1 MQTVEPNNCRQ
12 QAIWIM
18 PRFSSGLACTH
29 LRSGVLLMHN
39 VLPEAILYFETRR
52 AHCTCIKYSK
62 PCIGTHQRNL
72 HLHGC
77 GTDETDVHLT
87 CQATLEV
94 WKYNIAFL
102 PVKGYRNV
110 GNGTASSNKDS
121 SGISTLKRGW
131 EYWTCLLLSIEETE
145 VTQLKSTNIC
155 TESTWWMLHKFYLA
169 IRLRGW
175 RGEAKHCSWLKE
187 VAMDRLGKCFFETE
201 NHCMELSASGCGG
214 CRNGELFQR
223 KIWPM
228 EAVSHLWSNLSRMA
242 HRQPGDDDE
251 YNSWLIWGIQCKL
264 GKMTV
269 YCQSDDT
276 KLDRIQYP
284 CTIRSRLCVN
294 SIRR

>member
-187 VAMDRLGKCFFETE
+187 VAMDRLGKCFLKQRIIAWNSLPQDVVAAGTVNCFKGRFDRWKQ
-201 NHCMELSASGCGG
+201 SAISGA
-214 CRNGELFQR
+214 
-223 KIWPM
+223 IWAEWPTGSLVM
-228 EAVSHLWSNLSRMA
+228 MMNTIVGWYEVYNVS
-242 HRQPGDDDE
+242 
-251 YNSWLIWGIQCKL
+251 
-264 GKMTV
+264 
-269 YCQSDDT
+269 
-276 KLDRIQYP
+276 
-284 CTIRSRLCVN
+284 
-294 SIRR
+294 